1 MCNLSSFF
9 ARGQDQNERGIC
21 EMKYVK
27 RRWFEEEGA
36 AVCARCDLCDGEL
49 RCGEK
54 YYRVSGENVCRRCL
68 ADFAAQILAA
78 YEVTGGEET

>member
-49 RCGEK
+49 RYGEK

-78 YEVTGGEET
+78 YEVTGGEDV